1 MNLFKRKP
9 KEETV
14 SRAEHER
21 AMARLSN
28 INAGLVADIAASD
41 KAAQIFQG
49 QRDSLRQLLKAA
61 EAENNRRA
69 ELVASMA
76 RRLSQIAAQATP
88 GANATVKRMAAIAR
102 GEEPQPRDK
111 QQAEVGA

>member
-14 SRAEHER
+14 SKTAYDSANERIVLLEQDKRALDNL
-21 AMARLSN
+21 AARFR
-28 INAGLVADIAASD
+28 
-41 KAAQIFQG
+41 Q
-49 QRDSLRQLLKAA
+49 QRDEANIERLVLRD
-61 EAENNRRA
+61 
-69 ELVASMA
+69 
-76 RRLSQIAAQATP
+76 RLERIAAQATP

-102 GEEPQPRDK
+102 GEEPQSRDK